1 MPGDVLEATLNE
13 IPMDPRKTAL
23 QRGII
28 LPILRDDSIIAISR
42 ILPPPDL
49 PATSFLSICPDE
61 SVGYLLSRVRSTM
74 SSELQQLTQAEF
86 DLSST
91 QASMLMLLKH
101 GQLSGADLAREYGI
115 DASAVTRLLDKL
127 ERRGLVVR
135 TRSESDRRVVHLA
148 LTPEGWQVI
157 EGLRPLYAKVLD
169 RMMAD
174 FTQEEAGFLKS
185 LLRRII
191 LNCETTS
198 TK

>member
-1 MPGDVLEATLNE
+1 M
-13 IPMDPRKTAL
+13 
-23 QRGII
+23 
-28 LPILRDDSIIAISR
+28 
-42 ILPPPDL
+42 
-49 PATSFLSICPDE
+49 
-61 SVGYLLSRVRSTM
+61 GYLLSRVRSTM
-74 SSELQQLTQAEF
+74 ASELQQATQADF

-148 LTPEGWQVI
+148 LTPDGWTVI

-191 LNCETTS
+191 LNCETS
-198 TK
+198 SAK